1 MTHLPSNLQSRQIG
15 KFTNVAFTIFAN
27 RPFAMLSTLMQKLLY
42 TRRFSYLNPF
52 RKSEILELGKGL
64 MIAHFYDM
72 FAVRKFVP
80 QIPFLRPVLVT
91 LLSMTITINNSN
103 YKLTKKKRFIEHHR
117 VVL

>member
-1 MTHLPSNLQSRQIG
+1 
-15 KFTNVAFTIFAN
+15 
-27 RPFAMLSTLMQKLLY
+27 
-42 TRRFSYLNPF
+42 
-52 RKSEILELGKGL
+52 

-103 YKLTKKKRFIEHHR
+103 YKLTKKKGLSNTTESYCKRITEMNVR
-117 VVL
+117 KN